1 MWGIE
6 REHKIFGQVHQE
18 ATAKQEKSREEIL
31 KERNIVEEKI
41 SSLKTREDV
50 VIAGEF
56 GEKRFLAKL
65 EGLVSHHPFDIVDL
79 KLEVPTVQGLL
90 VKTPAYMSFGVT
102 STEQENIDGFIDSLK
117 ALVKENDLVWVSNA

>member
-6 REHKIFGQVHQE
+6 REHKIFGQVHKE
-18 ATAKQEKSREEIL
+18 ASAKREKSREEIL
-31 KERNIVEEKI
+31 KERNIVEERI

-65 EGLVSHHPFDIVDL
+65 EELVGHHPFDIVDL
-79 KLEVPTVQGLL
+79 RLEVPTVQGLL

-102 STEQENIDGFIDSLK
+102 STEQENINGFIDSLK
-117 ALVKENDLVWVSNA
+117 ALVRENDLVWVSNA